1 MANPDA
7 LYSSPDFEAYT
18 TLAALETAFTSG
30 ARKGQL
36 TRRIVCM
43 SGGTLKLRPG
53 VSGASTIDW
62 VFDAGVPED
71 IQAGAFTAAGST
83 VAPSASLP
91 IKVYY

>member
-7 LYSSPDFEAYT
+7 LYSSGDFEAYT
-18 TLAALETAFTSG
+18 TLAALEAAFASG

-43 SGGTLKLRPG
+43 SGGTLKLRPA
-53 VSGASTIDW
+53 ASTTTIDW

-71 IQAGAFTAAGST
+71 IQAGGFTATGST
-83 VAPSASLP
+83 VAPSAALP